1 MQQARDATSG
11 VVVVNHLRCADTHW
25 SRLFG
30 LLGTKELPSGEGL
43 WLKRSRQVHMIGMR
57 YPIDVAFLDDELQIL
72 RTISALRPGKVSPRV
87 AGATSVLE
95 LPAGTLAET
104 GLKEGARMEIDGEL
118 ERSGGHAGTLATAI
132 SNLALA
138 CLYVFFASAHF
149 TFARRTGQWRTAMPI
164 VALEAVLVCLALTR
178 RRSVGTS
185 SRPADWTIGVLGA
198 FLPLLLRPDEGS
210 GPLAR
215 LAEPLQ
221 AVGLLITL
229 AGVVSLGRSFGLIA
243 ADRGIKTSGA
253 YRVVRHPLYAGY
265 LLGYLGYL
273 GVYPSLW
280 NCAITVGTAVALNWR
295 AHVEERFLA
304 RDRAYRAYL
313 RRVRWRFLPSL
324 Y

>member
-11 VVVVNHLRCADTHW
+11 VVVVNRLRCADTHW

-57 YPIDVAFLDDELQIL
+57 YPIDVAFLDDELHIL

-104 GLKEGARMEIDGEL
+104 GLKEGARMAIEGEL
-118 ERSGGHAGTLATAI
+118 ERPRGHAGTLATAI

-164 VALEAVLVCLALTR
+164 VALEAILVCLALAR

-185 SRPADWTIGVLGA
+185 SRPADWTIGVVGA
-198 FLPLLLRPDEGS
+198 FLPLLLRPDEGA

-221 AVGLLITL
+221 VVGLLITM
-229 AGVVSLGRSFGLIA
+229 AGVLSLGRSFGLIA
-243 ADRGIKTSGA
+243 ADRGIKTSGV

-273 GVYPSLW
+273 GVYPNLW
-280 NCAITVGTAVALNWR
+280 NCVITVGTAVALNWR
-295 AHVEERFLA
+295 ALVEERFLA
-304 RDRAYRAYL
+304 RDPAYRDYL
-313 RRVRWRFLPSL
+313 RRVRWRFLPSV

>member
-11 VVVVNHLRCADTHW
+11 VVVVNRLRCADTHW

-30 LLGTKELPSGEGL
+30 LLGTKELPSGDGL

-118 ERSGGHAGTLATAI
+118 ERSRGHAGTLATAI

-149 TFARRTGQWRTAMPI
+149 AFARRTGLVIYRTHF
-164 VALEAVLVCLALTR
+164 
-178 RRSVGTS
+178 
-185 SRPADWTIGVLGA
+185 A
-198 FLPLLLRPDEGS
+198 F
-210 GPLAR
+210 
-215 LAEPLQ
+215 
-221 AVGLLITL
+221 
-229 AGVVSLGRSFGLIA
+229 
-243 ADRGIKTSGA
+243 
-253 YRVVRHPLYAGY
+253 
-265 LLGYLGYL
+265 
-273 GVYPSLW
+273 
-280 NCAITVGTAVALNWR
+280 
-295 AHVEERFLA
+295 
-304 RDRAYRAYL
+304 
-313 RRVRWRFLPSL
+313 
-324 Y
+324 